1 MAKTLV
7 AEVRRQLLYRKTDTQ
22 SPNPCLNM
30 YSPPTRTKILS
41 AVSVTSMIRVSL
53 GDNDFTAFTL
63 GTVSKP
69 AGFSAVTVDNTRKSV
84 TFAVAA
90 NTTTLAE
97 HGTISIPVVI
107 SGVTYTLSF
116 SWSKARA
123 GAPGSAGADANL
135 LDWVKD
141 WNSQKTV
148 IDSNTVITPK
158 IFAGTKN
165 SDGTISGVAIG
176 IFPLSTKT
184 ASGTITT
191 ETVTAYTDLRTATRH
206 CRGQRG

>member
-7 AEVRRQLLYRKTDTQ
+7 ARGQATITVQKDGYTITQ
-22 SPNPCLNM
+22 SLSEYVFPADQNG
-30 YSPPTRTKILS
+30 TILS
-41 AVSVTSMIRVSL
+41 AISVSSVVRVSL
-53 GDNDFTAFTL
+53 GDNDFTGFTI
-63 GTVSKP
+63 GTISKP
-69 AGFSAVTVDNTRKSV
+69 AGFSAITVDNASKSI

-97 HGTISIPVVI
+97 HGTINIPVVI

-123 GAPGSAGADANL
+123 GAPGSTGADANL

-158 IFAGTKN
+158 YLRGQ
-165 SDGTISGVAIG
+165 
-176 IFPLSTKT
+176 
-184 ASGTITT
+184 
-191 ETVTAYTDLRTATRH
+191 RTATAPFPALPLAFSPFRQKRVGH
-206 CRGQRG
+206 YHH

>member
-1 MAKTLV
+1 MAGLKPATFFFIYSYDKEFMAKTLV
-7 AEVRRQLLYRKTDTQ
+7 ARGQATITVQKDGYTITQ
-22 SPNPCLNM
+22 SLSEYVFPADQNG
-30 YSPPTRTKILS
+30 KILS

-107 SGVTYTLSF
+107 SGVT
-116 SWSKARA
+116 
-123 GAPGSAGADANL
+123 
-135 LDWVKD
+135 
-141 WNSQKTV
+141 
-148 IDSNTVITPK
+148 I
-158 IFAGTKN
+158 
-165 SDGTISGVAIG
+165 
-176 IFPLSTKT
+176 
-184 ASGTITT
+184 
-191 ETVTAYTDLRTATRH
+191 
-206 CRGQRG
+206 